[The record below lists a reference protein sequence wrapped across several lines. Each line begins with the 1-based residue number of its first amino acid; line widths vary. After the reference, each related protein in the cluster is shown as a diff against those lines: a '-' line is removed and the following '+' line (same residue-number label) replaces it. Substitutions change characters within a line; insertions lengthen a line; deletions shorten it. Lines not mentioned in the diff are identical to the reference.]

1 MNKKHLFAL
10 TVVAGL
16 GFFLWLKKKKAAPG
30 GGRARVP
37 HSGQAVYASSEGP
50 SPDNIPGTAP
60 GLAPLSHF
68 APLGAMSLDAP
79 EHYLRPAGQAN
90 LNFPR
95 RRLHGLGFLGAS
107 KANSVA
113 LCRAACAESGVS
125 AKGMSA
131 CVKQCRQGSMPP
143 SPFTPAQVTP
153 CPSGSVWNGSECA
166 RVPPPSQCPAGFVL
180 SMDGTCVI
188 SGNPQCP
195 SGSRLDVSAGSPTYG
210 QCVPTAILPAQPAQ
224 PAQCPAGFQ
233 LTAYGSCVPS
243 TITTCAPGEFFNPIN
258 GLCSAGL

>member
-107 KANSVA
+107 KVNSVA

-143 SPFTPAQVTP
+143 SPFTLAQVTP

-195 SGSRLDVSAGSPTYG
+195 
-210 QCVPTAILPAQPAQ
+210 
-224 PAQCPAGFQ
+224 AGFQ

-243 TITTCAPGEFFNPIN
+243 TITTCASRESFLIPLTDCAQRVFKNAKILLGKNVL
-258 GLCSAGL
+258 GLYYLGLQWARLLT